1 MKKQTAVEWLYAHLL
16 PFLELDDPKKI
27 HHYKLC
33 LNEAI
38 FMEKEQMEQSV
49 SEGISNADM
58 TNNRGYFDFEQY
70 YNETYGKDLNADPN
84 RMG

>member
-1 MKKQTAVEWLYAHLL
+1 MNQTAVEWLYAHLL

-38 FMEKEQMEQSV
+38 LMEKEQIQKAIDECRHNYKHSD
-49 SEGISNADM
+49 N
-58 TNNRGYFDFEQY
+58 Y
-70 YNETYGKDLNADPN
+70 YNETYGKDLNADLN
-84 RMG
+84 RMGR